1 MAETT
6 IKIGVISDTHGLLR
20 PEVIA
25 ALRGCEH
32 ILHAG
37 DVGDIRILSAL
48 EKIAPVTAV
57 RGNIDRRGPCGELP
71 LTQIVEFAG
80 HTLYIIHQLHTLDLD
95 PSAAGFSAV
104 LFGHSHTPAVETKRN
119 VLYFNPGSCGPR
131 RFSLPVSV
139 GFLEITKAAI
149 QTKLVTLV

>member
-1 MAETT
+1 MTEPA
-6 IKIGVISDTHGLLR
+6 IKVGVISDTHGLLR
-20 PEVIA
+20 PEVTD
-25 ALRGCEH
+25 ALQGCDH

-37 DVGDIRILSAL
+37 DVGDIRILSTL

-57 RGNIDRRGPCGELP
+57 RGNIDRRGPCSQLP

-80 HTLYIIHQLHTLDLD
+80 HTLYMIHQVQTLDLN

-104 LFGHSHTPAVETKRN
+104 LFGHSHAPTMETKRD

-131 RFSLPVSV
+131 RFSLPVSL
-139 GFLEITKAAI
+139 GFLEITKTAI
-149 QTKLVTLV
+149 KPKLVTLI

>member
-1 MAETT
+1 MTEPA

-20 PEVIA
+20 PEVTD
-25 ALRGCEH
+25 ALKGCAH

-37 DVGDIRILSAL
+37 DIGDIRIISTL

-71 LTQIVEFAG
+71 LTQILEFAG
-80 HTLYIIHQLHTLDLD
+80 HTVYMIHQVATIDLE
-95 PSAAGFSAV
+95 PSAAGISAV
-104 LFGHSHTPAVETKRN
+104 LFGHSHTPTAETERN

-149 QTKLVTLV
+149 KTKLVTLL